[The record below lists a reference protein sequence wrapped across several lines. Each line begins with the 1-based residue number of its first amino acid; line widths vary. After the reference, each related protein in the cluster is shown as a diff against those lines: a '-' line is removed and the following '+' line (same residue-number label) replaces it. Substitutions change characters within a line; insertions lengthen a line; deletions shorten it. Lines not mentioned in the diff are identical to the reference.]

1 MHLVH
6 TTSEQVQQVKA
17 PQVPLLECDALS
29 FAYGDRLVLDRL
41 QLSVAQGETVSL
53 LGPSG
58 CGKTTLLNLL
68 AGFIRPSSGSLLV
81 NGKPVTG
88 PGPDRGVV
96 FQSYALFDWMTLED
110 NIAFGLR
117 CAGASRAQQKAVAK
131 EMIALVGLTGFEK
144 SYPYQLSG
152 GMQQRCSLAR
162 VLAAKPSVMLMDE
175 PFAALDVQTRE
186 KLQEEIL
193 RIQAAIGT
201 TIVFVT
207 HSIDEAVFLSDRV
220 MLFTPGGQGRFT
232 EFQVDL
238 PLPRTQAK
246 NRLDEQFLTLR
257 NTIYRA
263 MHSEVRV

>member
-1 MHLVH
+1 MQSTYKLP
-6 TTSEQVQQVKA
+6 TQVKA
-17 PQVPLLECDALS
+17 QGAPLLACDNLS
-29 FAYGDRLVLDRL
+29 FAYGDRVVLDRL
-41 QLSVAQGETVSL
+41 QFSVAQGETVSL

-68 AGFIRPSSGSLLV
+68 AGFIHPTSGNLHV
-81 NGKPVTG
+81 NGQPIMG

-117 CAGASRAQQKAVAK
+117 CASASRAQQKAVAAD
-131 EMIALVGLTGFEK
+131 MIALVGLQGFEQ

-193 RIQAAIGT
+193 RIQAATGT

-220 MLFTPGGQGRFT
+220 LLMTPGGQGSFT
-232 EFQVDL
+232 EFAVDL
-238 PLPRTQAK
+238 PAPRAQAD
-246 NRLDEQFLTLR
+246 NRLTDQFLTLR
-257 NTIYRA
+257 NDIYRA
-263 MHSEVRV
+263 MHSGVAR